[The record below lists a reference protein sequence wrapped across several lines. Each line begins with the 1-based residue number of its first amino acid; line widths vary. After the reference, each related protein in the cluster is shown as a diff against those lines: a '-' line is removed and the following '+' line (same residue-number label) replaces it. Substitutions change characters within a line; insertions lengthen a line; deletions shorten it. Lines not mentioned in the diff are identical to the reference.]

1 MKSADRLETP
11 AQQGTARR
19 TGFYRLLQGCAPAR
33 GAHPLYQGM
42 YGKTLE
48 KICGGGSWVNP
59 PLGRFTRTPPNEEHN
74 VLPSPPVQGSTGPL
88 RERQKPGGLSARAL
102 NPGTRAPRNPAF
114 GTKRGRH
121 QGANRM
127 GCPDANRRA
136 LAQSGGAGE
145 PYRMCKPSG
154 GAPLKMRERAN
165 RAIRNAGP
173 PRSFLVRP
181 APAFGAVGDSPSSPA
196 RSPQVL
202 AGDGAQAAGGGVSR
216 ARALPIAQAYATTSV
231 TRTRS
236 RLSSPPVGG
245 TTITSCSSGFC
256 SPEV

>member
-1 MKSADRLETP
+1 M
-11 AQQGTARR
+11 
-19 TGFYRLLQGCAPAR
+19 
-33 GAHPLYQGM
+33 
-42 YGKTLE
+42 
-48 KICGGGSWVNP
+48 NP

-88 RERQKPGGLSARAL
+88 RERQKPGGAYRPAHSTPEPARPETLPSARSGA
-102 NPGTRAPRNPAF
+102 GTR
-114 GTKRGRH
+114 GRTEWDVFLLVR
-121 QGANRM
+121 ANRM

-136 LAQSGGAGE
+136 LAQSGGGGE